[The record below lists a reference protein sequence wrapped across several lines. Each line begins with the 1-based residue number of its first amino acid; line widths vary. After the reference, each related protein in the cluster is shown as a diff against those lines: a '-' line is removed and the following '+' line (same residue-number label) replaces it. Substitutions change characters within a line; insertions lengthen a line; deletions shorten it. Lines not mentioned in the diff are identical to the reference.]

1 MHMNAAN
8 GTLIA
13 GVAVQFGENFEID
26 GAVTI
31 NHARGIGLE
40 GIVSERKRL
49 SRCLGHVIFTH
60 RRSEQ
65 NRTPRRRYSETRL
78 SVGGFLRSHFSFGKR
93 PFLQASWPPTLHGV
107 S

>member
-31 NHARGIGLE
+31 NHARGIDLE

-60 RRSEQ
+60 RPSEQ

-78 SVGGFLRSHFSFGKR
+78 SVGGIPAIPLQLWEANFFGR
-93 PFLQASWPPTLHGV
+93 RAGRLH
-107 S
+107 SME